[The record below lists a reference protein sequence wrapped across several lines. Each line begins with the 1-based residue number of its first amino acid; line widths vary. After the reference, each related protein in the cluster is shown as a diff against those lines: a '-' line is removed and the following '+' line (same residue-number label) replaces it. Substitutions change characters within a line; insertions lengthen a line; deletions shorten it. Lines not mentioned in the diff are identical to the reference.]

1 MRMNST
7 NFKQYDTRWD
17 YLPYPTNRWNIGNSG
32 CGEVSIANIIIEM
45 NKWLNDTPKTIQPY
59 CVQYAAPN
67 GDGTYWSGIPAMMKH
82 YGFTDVMEHDTMQ
95 ELFAELAK
103 GNRVAVYLMGSA
115 PAGEKRVHWTSGGH
129 FVSSV
134 LYEKR
139 GSEDWVYMKDP
150 NSTSDLR
157 NGWMSYTGNIRGAC
171 LKVWSGKIDGSPAPP
186 QPTPTPTGKIAVD
199 GVGGYET
206 VKRLQEFLKLS
217 DPDGLI
223 GRQRRS
229 LQKYYPAFTAV
240 SFSSSG
246 YSNTIMALQ
255 KWLGLSDP
263 DGIMG
268 KNTTS
273 ALQRRLRDYGY
284 FDNPQE
290 SIDGIFGAKSMRALQ
305 TALNNDFKDKTKPT
319 PPTPPT
325 PTPTTHTKVI
335 DVSYVQKSI
344 DWAKVKASGIV
355 GAMVRCGYRGYETG
369 RLNEDDMFLDHI
381 KGAYNAGLKVGVYFF
396 TEAIDYAEGREEAEF
411 TLKLIEKAGV
421 TLYYPIAVDTEA
433 QSASTERAKHLSVAQ
448 RTDAIKGFCE
458 GITAHGGKPM
468 IYASTN
474 WFENKLDMSKLPYDC
489 WCAQYYK
496 ECEYKGKVVMW
507 QYTSEGMV
515 SGVQGVVDMNN
526 CYITSPAPMPK
537 PTPQPTP
544 DPKPYSGAYPTE
556 AEIREAS
563 RNGIKRG
570 IIIWDKEIADSGK
583 YHYVRFTDAQY
594 THECPICTGRTY
606 DLGWNCIGDT
616 WASWRHGGGIPCR
629 CNCEVINDPTAEK
642 VLSYPY
648 DDALALVKAKSGL
661 SDVTLIRDNNGLSES
676 DLQIGDIILYYKGG
690 TYLHTAGYV
699 GGGKIADCS
708 QAQTPNIQYGKPL
721 NYDSGRVCKVAI
733 RYTGSRSYMKKGDEG
748 DAVAKLQDYLNWYT
762 DGRFYK
768 ECGGADGIFG
778 NNTHKYVVAM
788 QTDFFGA
795 SEADGTVGQKTI
807 AKMKEVRK

>member
-1 MRMNST
+1 MNTT
-7 NFKQYDTRWD
+7 NYKQYDTRWAK
-17 YLPYPTNRWNIGNSG
+17 LPYRYNPDNIGNNG
-32 CGEVSIANIIIEM
+32 CGEVSVCNCIIEM
-45 NKWLNDTPKTIQPY
+45 VSQMNQTPATMVDY
-59 CVQYAAPN
+59 CRQFACS
-67 GDGTYWSGIPAMMKH
+67 DGTYHSGIPKMLEH
-82 YGFTDVMEHDTMQ
+82 YGCTEVMEHPNFASLWR
-95 ELFAELAK
+95 ELEK
-103 GNRVAVYLMGSA
+103 GNRIAIYLMDST
-115 PAGEKRVHWTSGGH
+115 PAGSKGVHWTSGGH
-129 FVSSV
+129 FVASV
-134 LYEKR
+134 AYKCEN
-139 GSEDWVYMKDP
+139 GQHWVYMKDS
-150 NSTSDLR
+150 NSISELR
-157 NGWMSYTGNIRGAC
+157 NGWITYEGNIRGAC
-171 LKVWSGKIDGSPAPP
+171 PKVWSGKLNGSPAPTP
-186 QPTPTPTGKIAVD
+186 PTPTPTPTGKIAVD

-206 VKRLQEFLKLS
+206 VKRLQEFLGLS

-223 GRQRRS
+223 GRQRQS
-229 LQKYYPAFTAV
+229 LKKWYPAFTAV

-255 KWLGLSDP
+255 KWLSLSDP

-325 PTPTTHTKVI
+325 PTPTKDTKVI

-344 DWAKVKASGIV
+344 DWARVKASGID

-381 KGAYNAGLKVGVYFF
+381 TGASKAGLKVGVYFF

-411 TLKLIEKAGV
+411 TLKLIERAGV

-433 QSASTERAKHLSVAQ
+433 QSASTERAKHLSVAK

-526 CYITSPAPMPK
+526 CYITSPAPMPT
-537 PTPQPTP
+537 PTPTPTPTP
-544 DPKPYSGAYPTE
+544 DPQPYSGAYPTYS
-556 AEIREAS
+556 EIREAS
-563 RNGIKRG
+563 YKGIHNNICTWCYDIYK
-570 IIIWDKEIADSGK
+570 SGK
-583 YHYVRFTDAQY
+583 YKYITFDEET
-594 THECPICTGRTY
+594 ECPLCHPRST
-606 DLGWNCIGDT
+606 DLGWQCIGFDF
-616 WASWRHGGGIPCR
+616 ASWRHGGGIPC
-629 CNCEVINDPTAEK
+629 NCWYG
-642 VLSYPY
+642 VLYNSLGDNYY
-648 DDALALVKAKSGL
+648 YMSNVEILKSLQERIGVK
-661 SDVTLIRDNNGLSES
+661 DIQLIRHDNTPISSSELEKGDLLMFYNGKSFCHMGVYIGGDKISDAANKADGIRYGAPYSEFKC
-676 DLQIGDIILYYKGG
+676 LI
-690 TYLHTAGYV
+690 
-699 GGGKIADCS
+699 
-708 QAQTPNIQYGKPL
+708 
-721 NYDSGRVCKVAI
+721 AI
-733 RYTGSRSYMKKGDEG
+733 RYTGARNYLTKGDEG
-748 DAVAKLQDYLNWYT
+748 KAVTDLQNYLDWYT
-762 DGRFYK
+762 DGKFFK
-768 ECGGADGIFG
+768 ECGKADGIYG
-778 NNTHKYVVAM
+778 NNTLKYVKAM